1 MRLTLVAS
9 FLKRSRQSVGFQF
22 GRIKAA
28 GNVANLNNGF
38 VDETGQFVQLTGV
51 TGSFAIQVTCEG
63 LYGEGR
69 PEKVLAQV
77 VMHLP
82 SNPLLFAFLRTQ
94 KRVFQELE
102 FGDVA
107 DQERTPA
114 GFGPG
119 RTRADPH
126 HDCFACLRLAH
137 ALKVCELRRC
147 QKAFQ
152 PSLGAEKRD
161 LATNDFRRF
170 PTENKLRSV
179 APGGNFK
186 HFTDADQCGSARFK
200 ETHDIRQ
207 SFKPYPLSG
216 FKAIFRTH
224 E

>member
-1 MRLTLVAS
+1 MNDRRLSHPIGMQGGVGILYGRALFAVKLAGYRATDPGCQL
-9 FLKRSRQSVGFQF
+9 LKRSRQSVGFQF
-22 GRIKAA
+22 GRIKAS

-51 TGSFAIQVTCEG
+51 TGSLPIQVTCEC

-114 GFGPG
+114 
-119 RTRADPH
+119 
-126 HDCFACLRLAH
+126 
-137 ALKVCELRRC
+137 V
-147 QKAFQ
+147 
-152 PSLGAEKRD
+152 
-161 LATNDFRRF
+161 
-170 PTENKLRSV
+170 
-179 APGGNFK
+179 
-186 HFTDADQCGSARFK
+186 SARVGHAQILTTIALPAFVWHMHSK
-200 ETHDIRQ
+200 
-207 SFKPYPLSG
+207 
-216 FKAIFRTH
+216 
-224 E
+224 